1 MRQRFKDRK
10 TAMGLTVFLDKDA
23 FQGRYV
29 PGPIGHPTYGAHST
43 FDGEL
48 LFANLPREIVGD
60 VVPKGLRLAQNTK
73 EPQLHPIALIL
84 AHHADCWWNLP
95 FPTPE
100 ELLDYHE
107 LILLIPFVQCQPDD
121 RWHNYVVR
129 MYLDNEF
136 AICVGNTFYGYAKE
150 PGTLVRTDV
159 GAHRKFEVSR
169 SGICFTSDVTTGAP
183 GSPAHYAAMREILRM
198 PILGRMDDGTIVR
211 SYWRWDDG
219 AKTLRV
225 AASARFIQE
234 FVPNMA
240 RWVALGDIPSV
251 DEGAVRMQ
259 GLRWSM
265 AFPPDG

>member
-1 MRQRFKDRK
+1 M
-10 TAMGLTVFLDKDA
+10 TAMGSSVFLDKKA

-29 PGPIGHPTYGAHST
+29 PGPTGRPRYGAHST

-48 LFANLPREIVGD
+48 LFANLAREIVED
-60 VVPKGLRLAQNTK
+60 VVPNDRGLRLAENTK
-73 EPQLHPIALIL
+73 EPRLHPIALIL
-84 AHHADCWWNLP
+84 AHHAACRWDLP

-107 LILLIPFVQCQPDD
+107 LILLIPFLQCQPDD
-121 RWHNYVVR
+121 RWHNYAVR

-136 AICVGNTFYGYAKE
+136 AIRVGNTFYGYAKE

-169 SGICFTSDVTTGAP
+169 SGICFASDVTTGAS
-183 GSPAHYAAMREILRM
+183 GSPAHYGAMREILRM
-198 PILGRMDDGTIVR
+198 PILGLKDDGTIVR
-211 SYWRWDDG
+211 SYWRRDEG
-219 AKTLRV
+219 ATALRV
-225 AASARFIQE
+225 TASARFIQE

-240 RWVALGDIPSV
+240 RWVKLGQIPSV

-265 AFPPDG
+265 AYPPDG